1 MPTRTLVTSALPYAN
16 GHVHIGHL
24 AGAYLPADIYVR
36 YLRARGEDVLFVSG
50 SDEHGVPI
58 TLRAR
63 QEGKTPH
70 EIIDDFHPA
79 NEQAF
84 AGAGIK
90 FDVFGR
96 TSWPLHVEFTHAFFD
111 KLLDGGHI
119 TKRTIQQFYSEKSQM
134 FLPDR
139 YVVGTCPNCGDSNAR
154 GDQCDQCG
162 RTYEAHELHSPR
174 ANLPGDGTTP
184 VLKET
189 EHWFL
194 KLGDFAKML
203 SAWLDTKTGWRA
215 NSMNTARE
223 WLRLGLRERCITRD
237 TTWGVT
243 IPVDDRDV
251 DRKRIYVWFDAPVG
265 YVTNTAQYFRARGDA
280 DGWRTWWQDQ
290 ETRLVHFIGKD
301 NIPFHAIVFPAMLL
315 GQSNYILP
323 DIVVANEYLNFKG
336 QKLSK
341 SAGRLIELAAF
352 LAVLPSDPLRYY
364 LTAIAPEG
372 KDTDFFWEDFQARNN
387 SELADTLGNFINRG
401 FKFAERYFEGRVP
414 ALGEPAADDRRILD
428 EAITVAGDVGALL
441 HGFKF
446 KQALERF
453 MDFAR
458 ACNVYVDKAAPWKTR
473 KTDLAAAARSIRVCL
488 ELNAALCGLMRPFLP
503 LSAEKVA
510 SAFGDAGSA
519 PPVTAENGFWKMI
532 GKTRLPDGAQLGR
545 AEPLFAKIDD
555 ARLQEIIAQ
564 IEGS

>member
-1 MPTRTLVTSALPYAN
+1 MPARTLVTSALPYAN

-70 EIIDDFHPA
+70 EIIDEFHPA

-84 AGAGIK
+84 AGAGVH

-96 TSWPLHVEFTHAFFD
+96 TSWPLHVEFTHAFFG

-119 TKRTIQQFYSEKSQM
+119 TKRTIQQLYSEKSRM

-139 YVVGTCPNCGDSNAR
+139 YVVGTCPSCGDSNAR

-162 RTYEAHELHSPR
+162 RTYEAHELRSPR
-174 ANLPGDGTTP
+174 ANLPDDNTTP
-184 VLKET
+184 VLKKT

-194 KLGDFAKML
+194 KLGDFAETL

-237 TTWGVT
+237 TAWGVT
-243 IPVDDRDV
+243 IPVDDRDA

-341 SAGRLIELAAF
+341 SAGRLIELAAI
-352 LAVLPSDPLRYY
+352 LAVLPPDPLRYY

-372 KDTDFFWEDFQARNN
+372 KDTDFFWQDFQARNN

-401 FKFAERYFEGRVP
+401 FKFAERYFAGRVP
-414 ALGEPAADDRRILD
+414 ALGEPDADGRRILD

-441 HGFKF
+441 DGFKF

-453 MDFAR
+453 MGFAR
-458 ACNVYVDKAAPWKTR
+458 ACNVYIDKAAPWQTR
-473 KTDLAAAARSIRVCL
+473 KTDLAAAARCIRVCL
-488 ELNAALCGLMRPFLP
+488 ELNAVLCGLMRPFLP

-532 GKTRLPDGAQLGR
+532 GKTRLPDGAPLGR

-564 IEGS
+564 FEGP